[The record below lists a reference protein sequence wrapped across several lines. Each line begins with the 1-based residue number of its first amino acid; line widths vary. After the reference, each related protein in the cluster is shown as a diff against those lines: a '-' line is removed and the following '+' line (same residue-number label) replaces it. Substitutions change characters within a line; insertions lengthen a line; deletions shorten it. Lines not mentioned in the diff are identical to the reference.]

1 MGHVLFLTNSVLVEE
16 EKLVRHV
23 VPHETLDVLLGG
35 VEYNHDHSEPGFTIC
50 ERWG

>member
-1 MGHVLFLTNSVLVEE
+1 MVVEE

-23 VPHETLDVLLGG
+23 VPHDTRDVLLGG

-50 ERWG
+50 ER